1 MAKGMSLDEFKN
13 ALSSDATTENGKL
26 KKELST
32 LRKSTS
38 EQINNLTEERD
49 TYKDQCR
56 ALGNRC
62 YVFTQG
68 TMCLNCSV
76 EACEHMPT
84 SDDIMAAVE
93 YMTKNKMPRN
103 DETREKVNN
112 FLMRRNS
119 R

>member
-1 MAKGMSLDEFKN
+1 MARGMNLDEFKN
-13 ALSSDATTENGKL
+13 ALSSDATEENEKL
-26 KKELST
+26 KKELS
-32 LRKSTS
+32 LLKESTS
-38 EQINNLTEERD
+38 EHISELTEERD

-68 TMCLNCSV
+68 TMCLNCNV

-84 SDDIMAAVE
+84 SEDIMAAVD